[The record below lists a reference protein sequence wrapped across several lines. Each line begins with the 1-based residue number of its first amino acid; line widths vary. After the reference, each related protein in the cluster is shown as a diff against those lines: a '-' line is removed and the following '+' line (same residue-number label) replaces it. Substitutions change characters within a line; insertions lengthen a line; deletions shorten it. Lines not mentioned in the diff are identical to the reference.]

1 MSLTKVSYS
10 MIQGALINVLDY
22 GAKGDGVTD
31 DTAAMQAAIAAATAN
46 GQSTLYI
53 PTGTYIVKQQL
64 NVSQCS
70 VLGEGV
76 YASII
81 KAGSGYTGNNLMYV
95 GSLAQNLVYENFQ
108 LNGNTGTASVKGILI
123 EGNVLH
129 CRFSTIKISNCSDIA
144 LYIKNGD
151 SGTTRPSV
159 NTFIDLR
166 IITNDYIGLYYTS
179 GRQNTFINCDFEEL
193 GEQGIVCDGSGNP
206 TDAPQLSTF
215 EECWVERVG
224 LNHTTSGG
232 VNAVTLN
239 TADSIMFRNCFID
252 GYGSNPA
259 STGHGIELLDSLFC
273 TIQSPSIGFN
283 RSGVATSASAPIR
296 IQGGLRHRLIQLPS
310 NINSNNISV
319 YAPSNDYVIKSAYSP
334 SANSGNQIFVANASS
349 IAGGSGVVVQPST
362 GLVFASNNA
371 ARMPVASRFT
381 LSRIWAEATTLPG
394 PVGLLY
400 TITVRKNGVN
410 TGLAVSLSD
419 ANGASASTVYEVSF
433 EPGDFFGVLVDT
445 SSGAVTIPAGGLH
458 IALAYME
465 R

>member
-1 MSLTKVSYS
+1 

-22 GAKGDGVTD
+22 GAIGDGVTD

-81 KAGSGYTGNNLMYV
+81 KAGSGFTGTNLMYV

-108 LNGNTGTASVKGILI
+108 LDGNTGTASVKGLLV

-166 IITNDYIGLYYTS
+166 IITNNYIGLYYTS

-206 TDAPQLSTF
+206 TDAPQSSTF

-224 LNHTTSGG
+224 QNHTTSGG
-232 VNAVTLN
+232 VSGIVLNA
-239 TADSIMFRNCFID
+239 ADSIMFRNCTVD

-259 STGHGIELLDSLFC
+259 TTGHGIELIDSLFC
-273 TIQSPSIGFN
+273 TVQSPSIGFN
-283 RSGVATSASAPIR
+283 RSGTATSGSAPIR
-296 IQGGLRHRLIQLPS
+296 IQGGIRHRFIQLPS
-310 NINSNNISV
+310 NINSSNIS
-319 YAPSNDYVIKSAYSP
+319 NTLGDYSVKSAYSP
-334 SANSGNQIFVANASS
+334 SANSGVQLFIANASS

-400 TITVRKNGVN
+400 TVTVRKNGVN
-410 TGLAVSLSD
+410 TGLVVNLSD

-445 SSGAVTIPAGGLH
+445 SAGAVTIPAGGLH